1 MTPEPGKADWKAI
14 RRDLLARI
22 QSGVW
27 KPGDLVPREVELAAQ
42 YHCTRSTVGR
52 ALRDLATAGFLERR
66 RKGGTTVSPNPVR
79 KAPLEVPIIA
89 DAIRKSGHAPG
100 YRLLDTGLV
109 RPPADITDTTDGP
122 DGAPDGPMIFLSAL
136 HLADGLPHQLEQRW
150 LNPGAV
156 RKLQAADFTETPVD
170 EWLLQNAPL
179 TRATIDIAAVPAPE
193 TVARA
198 LAMSAGAPTLRIT
211 RISWK
216 QSQLIGI
223 LHLYHVAGYSL
234 KTSI

>member
-22 QSGVW
+22 QSGAW
-27 KPGDLVPREVELAAQ
+27 KPGDLIPREVELAAQ

-66 RKGGTTVSPNPVR
+66 RKGGTTVSANPVR

-89 DAIRKSGHAPG
+89 DAIRKSGQVPG

-109 RPPADITDTTDGP
+109 RPPADIADRSGIAADS
-122 DGAPDGPMIFLSAL
+122 PMIFLSAL

-150 LNPGAV
+150 LTPGTV
-156 RKLQAADFTETPVD
+156 RKLQAADYTDAPVD
-170 EWLLQNAPL
+170 EWLLQNVPL
-179 TRATIDIAAVPAPE
+179 TRATIEIAAEPAPVA
-193 TVARA
+193 VARA
-198 LAMSAGAPTLRIT
+198 LAMKAGTPTLRIT

-223 LHLYHVAGYSL
+223 LHLYHAAGYSL
-234 KTSI
+234 KTAI